1 VDNEKNISR
10 SSILHY
16 LWLLVL
22 LVPVLGVFVL
32 MREEA
37 FRFAHKE
44 YLWLLCVLAPAL
56 ILFTAF
62 HIWREQNLERFA
74 RPRLLDQLIPN
85 SSFNKLLLKFILL
98 SLAFEFVVIGFAGPG
113 IGTKQEKVKRQG
125 IDVIVALDVSNSMMS
140 EDVKPSRLGRAK
152 NFISNFIDSLQ
163 NDRLGL
169 IVFAGRAYRQMP
181 LTVDYG
187 AARMYLKSISPA
199 MIPTQGTDIAE
210 AINMATEGF
219 VQEEKTHKALII
231 ISDGEDNEG
240 GVDEAVDAAVK
251 TGVKIFTI
259 GVGSENGGPIPAGN
273 DFKRDQDGKIVLS
286 KLNQDMM
293 RDIAAKGQGKFFL
306 LGSGKDEIG
315 EIFKELGHIN
325 TREYEDMT
333 FTDFDEKYYW
343 CLVIAAVLLFVEWII
358 SERKLTWKI

>member
-1 VDNEKNISR
+1 MSR
-10 SSILHY
+10 STIKHY

-22 LVPVLGVFVL
+22 LVPVLVAFIL
-32 MREEA
+32 MREDA
-37 FRFAHKE
+37 FKFAHRA
-44 YLWLLCVLAPAL
+44 YLWLLCAVAPAL

-62 HIWREQNLERFA
+62 QVWRERNLERFA
-74 RPRLLDQLIPN
+74 RPGLLDQLIPE

-98 SLAFEFVVIGFAGPG
+98 GLAFEFIILGFAGPQ

-140 EDVKPSRLGRAK
+140 EDIKPSRLGRAK

-169 IVFAGRAYRQMP
+169 IAFAGRAYLQMP

-187 AARMYLKSISPA
+187 AAKMYLKTMNPG
-199 MIPTQGTDIAE
+199 MVPTQGTNIAE
-210 AINMATEGF
+210 AVDLANKGF
-219 VQEEKTHKALII
+219 VQGENTHKALVI

-240 GVDEAVDAAVK
+240 GVNEAVDEAVK

-259 GVGSENGGPIPAGN
+259 GVGSENGSPIPSGT
-273 DFKRDQDGKIVLS
+273 DFKRDEEGKIVLS

-293 RDIAAKGQGKFFL
+293 RDIASRGGGKFFL
-306 LGSGKDEIG
+306 LGSGKDEITS
-315 EIFKELGHIN
+315 IFKELGRIN
-325 TREYEDMT
+325 TKDYEELT
-333 FTDFDEKYYW
+333 FTDFDEQYYW
-343 CLVIAAVLLFVEWII
+343 CLIMAAVLLFIEWVI
-358 SERKLTWKI
+358 SERKLTWKIY